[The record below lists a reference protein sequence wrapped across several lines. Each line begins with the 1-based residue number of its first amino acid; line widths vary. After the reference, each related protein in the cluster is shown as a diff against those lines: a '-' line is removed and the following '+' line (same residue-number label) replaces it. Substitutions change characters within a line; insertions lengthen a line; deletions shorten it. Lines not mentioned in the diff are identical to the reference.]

1 MNHLPSATSGSRQ
14 NLTETLSMLKDFL
27 VATNIYKIFLQP
39 NSLEKNLSGSF
50 LELKIRG
57 LYSIFS
63 TKSLIAN

>member
-39 NSLEKNLSGSF
+39 NSLEKTFQVLFWS
-50 LELKIRG
+50 LKSEGCIVFFRQRV
-57 LYSIFS
+57 
-63 TKSLIAN
+63 